1 MHVPERVI
9 RPHTPPTQSHEP
21 STEWLASAELPTR
34 FGLFKTHVFRTT
46 EPGDGACFK
55 EHVALVFGDI
65 NGASALPIRIHS
77 ECITSE
83 VFGSLKCDCKDQLDA
98 AIAEVARRGMG
109 AILYLRQEGRG
120 IGLANKIRAYDLQE
134 KGADTVDANRL
145 LGLPDDA
152 RVYNAAAHMLEHF
165 DVQSVQL
172 MTNNPAK
179 VDALRSLGVEVVG
192 RLPVVVAPNP
202 FSAGYLETKRARMA
216 HELPTR
222 FVVAA
227 QAGVAEAE

>member
-1 MHVPERVI
+1 MHVPVRVI
-9 RPHTPPTQSHEP
+9 RPQAQATEPT
-21 STEWLASAELPTR
+21 TEWQASAEVPTR
-34 FGLFKTHVFRTT
+34 FGTFRTHVFRTV
-46 EPGDGACFK
+46 EPGDGACVK

-65 NGASALPIRIHS
+65 HGASALPIRIHS
-77 ECITSE
+77 ECMTSE
-83 VFGSLKCDCKDQLDA
+83 VFGSLKCDCKEQLDA
-98 AIAEVARRGMG
+98 ALAEVARRGAG
-109 AILYLRQEGRG
+109 AVLYLRQEGRG
-120 IGLANKIRAYDLQE
+120 IGLANKIRAYELQAQ
-134 KGADTVDANRL
+134 GADTVDANRL

-152 RVYNAAAHMLEHF
+152 REYHAAAHMLAHF

-216 HELPTR
+216 HELPIR
-222 FVVAA
+222 FATQNAA
-227 QAGVAEAE
+227 AAGEAE